1 MKLRTQIALSLV
13 LVSLVSAASVG
24 GIAYWMLMRDFKQ
37 SVLDDAFSRFRDD
50 VAAYIDAYG
59 SWQQAV
65 QSEPFPRFVEYRNR
79 PLPGMTEGPHS
90 PLREDSHFQRRA
102 TAPFMFL
109 LLDPQGVVMKPAEG
123 YAIGQSAPELL
134 DDAFPISLRGEV
146 VAKAVPLGDP
156 NLSPQDESYLRA
168 MRQALLT
175 GMSVAVLIAL
185 LLARM
190 FMRRMSRG
198 VGRLMVAV
206 RQMRQ
211 QGKLQEPIPVRRNDE
226 IGALSEAF
234 NHMSADLAKAHD
246 KLRELS
252 IRDPLTQL
260 YNRRH
265 FVEQASQLFEQA
277 SRYDHPLTFLLADL
291 DHFKR
296 INDQFSHSVGDEVL
310 RQVGQLFTK
319 NLRKSDVIAR
329 YGGEEFVVAFAE
341 TSLAQA
347 WQRCETLRLAIEN
360 HPWHEIHPELKVTLS
375 GGLCGSLTLG
385 SVKRMLHQADTNLY
399 RAKKLGRNCIER
411 SPQEVDSV
419 A

>member
-1 MKLRTQIALSLV
+1 
-13 LVSLVSAASVG
+13 
-24 GIAYWMLMRDFKQ
+24 
-37 SVLDDAFSRFRDD
+37 
-50 VAAYIDAYG
+50 
-59 SWQQAV
+59 
-65 QSEPFPRFVEYRNR
+65 
-79 PLPGMTEGPHS
+79 
-90 PLREDSHFQRRA
+90 
-102 TAPFMFL
+102 
-109 LLDPQGVVMKPAEG
+109 
-123 YAIGQSAPELL
+123 
-134 DDAFPISLRGEV
+134 
-146 VAKAVPLGDP
+146 
-156 NLSPQDESYLRA
+156 
-168 MRQALLT
+168 
-175 GMSVAVLIAL
+175 MSVAVLIAL

-190 FMRRMSRG
+190 FMRRMSKG

-265 FVEQASQLFEQA
+265 FVAQASQLFEQA
-277 SRYDHPLTFLLADL
+277 ARYDHPLTFLLADL

-375 GGLCGSLTLG
+375 GGLCGALTLG